1 MSTRRSRRGRDAAFA
16 AAVAAGLT
24 AYNNLAGRQPWHERW
39 YPAVN
44 AAATG
49 TLLAAAAASGLS
61 AGDLGGR
68 RDRLA
73 AGVRTGGP
81 AALALAAGWLILAAV
96 PAARPVLGD
105 RRISG
110 LTGRGVAYQALVRI
124 PAGTVLWE
132 EAAFRGVLQASLG
145 RVLPG
150 PAAIAVTSVVFGL
163 WHVRP
168 TADALR
174 INQLAPGRR
183 AAAGPVAAAVAA
195 TAVAGLLLSGL
206 RERSGSLAAPMLLHL
221 SANSG
226 AVLAAWAVQHSQS
239 GPGQPGTPDQPGGPG
254 GPDLLSR
261 PHA

>member
-1 MSTRRSRRGRDAAFA
+1 M
-16 AAVAAGLT
+16 
-24 AYNNLAGRQPWHERW
+24 
-39 YPAVN
+39 
-44 AAATG
+44 
-49 TLLAAAAASGLS
+49 
-61 AGDLGGR
+61 
-68 RDRLA
+68 
-73 AGVRTGGP
+73 
-81 AALALAAGWLILAAV
+81 
-96 PAARPVLGD
+96 
-105 RRISG
+105 
-110 LTGRGVAYQALVRI
+110 AYQALVRI

-132 EAAFRGVLQASLG
+132 EAAFRGVLQASLR

-150 PAAIAVTSVVFGL
+150 PAAIAVTSAVFGL

-226 AVLAAWAVQHSQS
+226 AVLAAWAVQNGAAGRRTSAGPLKIFNGGGYQS
-239 GPGQPGTPDQPGGPG
+239 
-254 GPDLLSR
+254 R
-261 PHA
+261 